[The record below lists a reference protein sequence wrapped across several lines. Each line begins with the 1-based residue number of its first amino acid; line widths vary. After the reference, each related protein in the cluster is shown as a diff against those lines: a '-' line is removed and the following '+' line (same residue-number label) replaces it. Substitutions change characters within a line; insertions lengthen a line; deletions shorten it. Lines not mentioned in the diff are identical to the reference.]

1 MRSLRSLTL
10 LWPGLPWVW
19 LRGSLAG
26 LLVACAFAL
35 VLDVAILSTVI
46 WTEAASPGLR
56 LGLWTAVGI
65 VWIVSA
71 VSAVSAFPPAL
82 AVGRT
87 PAVDALYLAARDAY
101 LSRDWLAAESKL
113 LAALELRPTD
123 GEVQLLLATLMRR
136 VGRLD
141 EALDALDRLARSDS
155 GAPWQS
161 AIGRE
166 RDLIA
171 RERRAPA
178 KTAEPSAASA
188 A

>member
-1 MRSLRSLTL
+1 MQRLRTLTL

-19 LRGSLAG
+19 LRGSMAG
-26 LLVACAFAL
+26 LLVALAFAV
-35 VLDVAILSTVI
+35 VLDVALTSTVI
-46 WTEAASPGLR
+46 WTEGVSPGVG
-56 LGLWTAVGI
+56 LGLWTAVGV
-65 VWIVSA
+65 VWLVSA
-71 VSAVSAFPPAL
+71 VSAASAFPPPL

-87 PAVDALYLAARDAY
+87 PAVDALFLAARDAY
-101 LSRDWLAAESKL
+101 LARDWLAAESKL

-136 VGRLD
+136 VGRFD
-141 EALDALDRLARSDS
+141 EALDALDRLARGDS

-161 AIGRE
+161 AIARE

-171 RERRAPA
+171 RERRRPPDQ
-178 KTAEPSAASA
+178 AEPRAASA